1 MSKKSQSKAM
11 LLKKNL
17 ELIKQ
22 EEAEF
27 IQRLVKE
34 LAVLAQEGIGFYLP
48 IVVIDHIADTVTNL
62 SFIKSR
68 VKGCAKEGV
77 EEGDGLNLFK
87 IRRVL
92 VRTEVEGRKVIRP
105 EVMIIEQCQLVT
117 AHQAIY
123 RMLNQTA
130 ATRVRIGVYVFDH
143 DGCQYPDRTICYEP
157 IDTRLFANNSRVN
170 KLILNPVFIDIKED
184 RARAEERRHV
194 SKIERGYPV
203 SRLVGTTAI
212 SGTEN

>member
-1 MSKKSQSKAM
+1 MSKKSQPKAL
-11 LLKKNL
+11 LLKKDT

-27 IQRLVKE
+27 FQRLVGE
-34 LAVLAQEGIGFYLP
+34 LAMLAQEGIGFYLP

-68 VKGCAKEGV
+68 IKGCAKEGV

-92 VRTEVEGRKVIRP
+92 VRTEVKGRKVIRP
-105 EVMIIEQCQLVT
+105 EVMIIAQCQLVT

-130 ATRVRIGVYVFDH
+130 AARLRIGVYVFDH
-143 DGCQYPDRTICYEP
+143 DWCQYPIFVLRTY
-157 IDTRLFANNSRVN
+157 
-170 KLILNPVFIDIKED
+170 
-184 RARAEERRHV
+184 
-194 SKIERGYPV
+194 
-203 SRLVGTTAI
+203 
-212 SGTEN
+212 